1 MGLYNSSYNYNP
13 ICVLY
18 NKKYEIKR
26 RMIKMKD
33 FDLEMLTAV
42 DTIKCSISGYELPVT
57 WTEYIVLANK
67 VMYRFAPLVN
77 YINDDEMILY
87 RKGEIPI
94 LGLDKNLITT
104 DALYSVILTVEGENT
119 ATILYRF
126 NFVTDKPISEKAV
139 EVIADELVEHI
150 KRNEDIAVIDWFNIG
165 DKPKNKKVVMT
176 DGYLEV
182 AAVYDIIKSVI

>member
-1 MGLYNSSYNYNP
+1 
-13 ICVLY
+13 
-18 NKKYEIKR
+18 
-26 RMIKMKD
+26 MKD

-42 DTIKCSISGYELPVT
+42 DTIKCSTYGYELPVI
-57 WTEYIVLANK
+57 WTEYNLLTDKI
-67 VMYRFAPLVN
+67 MYRFAPLAN

-87 RKGEIPI
+87 RKGKIPI
-94 LGLDKNLITT
+94 LGLDKNLITA
-104 DALYSVILTVEGENT
+104 DALYSVVLDIRGEDTVT
-119 ATILYRF
+119 LLYRF

-139 EVIADELVEHI
+139 EIIADELVKHI
-150 KRNEDIAVIDWFNIG
+150 KRNEDITVIDWFNIG

>member
-1 MGLYNSSYNYNP
+1 
-13 ICVLY
+13 
-18 NKKYEIKR
+18 
-26 RMIKMKD
+26 MKD
-33 FDLEMLTAV
+33 FDLEMLTSV
-42 DTIKCSISGYELPVT
+42 DTIKCSISGYELPVI

-67 VMYRFAPLVN
+67 VMYRFAPLAN
-77 YINDDEMILY
+77 YINDDEMILF

-94 LGLDKNLITT
+94 LGLDKNLITA
-104 DALYSVILTVEGENT
+104 DALYSVVLDIRGEDTVT
-119 ATILYRF
+119 LLYRF

-139 EVIADELVEHI
+139 EIIADELVEHI
-150 KRNEDIAVIDWFNIG
+150 KRNEDITVIDWFNIG